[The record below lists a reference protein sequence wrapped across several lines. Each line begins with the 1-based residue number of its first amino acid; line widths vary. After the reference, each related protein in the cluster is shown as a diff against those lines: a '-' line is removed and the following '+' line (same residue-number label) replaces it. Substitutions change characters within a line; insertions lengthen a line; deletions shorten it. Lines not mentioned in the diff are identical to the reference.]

1 MVIFF
6 GSLSSAGFGFDQAWW
21 ASIMSSDKFT
31 ERFGTYSINANAW
44 SLTPSQQSV
53 GTGVG
58 YVGVIL
64 GLLAAS
70 PVNEQLG
77 RKKTMFLQTGVVTV
91 GIIIESCTK
100 DSFAQFLVGKAIV
113 FFGGGIATNVIPV
126 YQAEVAPP
134 QLRGLMAGTYNAFL
148 MIGGLFAA
156 LIVYLC
162 RHIPSDWAWRAVVVA
177 QIGIPFLGWIGLPF
191 LPESPYWLVQQGRV
205 IEAASAL
212 RRLRGHDFPAE
223 AEVDRLH
230 QQAVQQRNM
239 EGQEGISWI
248 DCIKHP
254 VYLRRTII
262 SFATQVFQQAQGIS
276 FVANYQ
282 AVFLS
287 QIGFRQVLLLAV
299 IIYVIGIVANIIGM
313 LSSDRLGRRSTL
325 LYSAGCLAAFMLVI
339 GGLTTQGPSQM
350 SYAMQLTAVAMLVLW
365 FFMFQVTW
373 GPLAW
378 VITSEVPPSAVREK
392 MVSLSGLAAYGTGLI
407 IVFINPHVQDKIGG
421 NVAFIYGGLSIVSFF
436 FVYFLVPELRRRSL
450 EDIDEMFNERLPVKA
465 FSSYVCKN
473 RTSKELE
480 EPTTEA
486 AHVDNLP

>member
-1 MVIFF
+1 
-6 GSLSSAGFGFDQAWW
+6 
-21 ASIMSSDKFT
+21 
-31 ERFGTYSINANAW
+31 
-44 SLTPSQQSV
+44 
-53 GTGVG
+53 
-58 YVGVIL
+58 
-64 GLLAAS
+64 
-70 PVNEQLG
+70 
-77 RKKTMFLQTGVVTV
+77 
-91 GIIIESCTK
+91 
-100 DSFAQFLVGKAIV
+100 
-113 FFGGGIATNVIPV
+113 
-126 YQAEVAPP
+126 
-134 QLRGLMAGTYNAFL
+134 
-148 MIGGLFAA
+148 
-156 LIVYLC
+156 
-162 RHIPSDWAWRAVVVA
+162 VA

-239 EGQEGISWI
+239 EGQEGISWM